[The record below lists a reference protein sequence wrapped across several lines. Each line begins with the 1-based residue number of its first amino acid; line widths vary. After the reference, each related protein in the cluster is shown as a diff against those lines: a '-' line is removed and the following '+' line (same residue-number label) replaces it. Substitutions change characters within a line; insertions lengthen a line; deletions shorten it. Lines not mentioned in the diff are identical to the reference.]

1 MDPFSIAMGVGGLVQ
16 SIVGGV
22 KARKAQKQMEKM
34 LENTPKYTANQSI
47 LDYYNK
53 ALARYNVSPTDTA
66 MYKAQQRDIGRGVA
80 TGLNY
85 LQDRR
90 SALAGTSSILRAA
103 NDASLNANVAA
114 EKRRDAL
121 FGELGTAAGMKA
133 QEQTKAFQQNEL
145 YPFEAKYNLKAQKAG
160 AANQLV
166 NAGLQNIW
174 GGLQGLQQSNILG
187 KGGSGG
193 SGGGGG
199 FWNSQF
205 GKLYQ

>member
-22 KARKAQKQMEKM
+22 KARKAQKEMEGM
-34 LENTPKYTANQSI
+34 LRSTPKYNANQSI

-174 GGLQGLQQSNILG
+174 GGLQGLQQESILKKYG
-187 KGGSGG
+187 K
-193 SGGGGG
+193 
-199 FWNSQF
+199 
-205 GKLYQ
+205 